1 MKCEL
6 QKVQRSRN
14 SEFKIVINCLWERKL
29 GRKMG
34 APPQRKKR
42 REKDVG
48 QVKVIG
54 ELGSYHRSYGH
65 LWAASGERVHDN
77 GQFLDH

>member
-1 MKCEL
+1 MFYLEPQLTLNCESIG
-6 QKVQRSRN
+6 KG
-14 SEFKIVINCLWERKL
+14 

>member
-1 MKCEL
+1 
-6 QKVQRSRN
+6 
-14 SEFKIVINCLWERKL
+14 
-29 GRKMG
+29 MG